1 MKKELFKYWSII
13 GTLTEIEDYVRMY
26 ENDDWNC
33 EPVPFNADVYGLIKG
48 RHSLPVNNYIFD
60 DKYIAFGPS
69 SFKTMEQ
76 NAIVSL
82 LPKKESN
89 NIIIYVTGCSQA
101 LIAAINAAKDVGYEQ
116 IVLKHHDKDT
126 RMYLCQWVY

>member
-1 MKKELFKYWSII
+1 MQLFKYWNFI
-13 GTLTEIEDYVRMY
+13 GTLTEVETYVSKY

-33 EPVPFNADVYGLIKG
+33 EPITYEADIYGLIKG
-48 RHSLPVNNYIFD
+48 RHNLPVNNYIFD
-60 DKYIAFGPS
+60 DNDVTFGPG

-76 NAIVSL
+76 NATVAL

-101 LIAAINAAKDVGYEQ
+101 LIAAINAAKDVGYSQ
-116 IVLKHHDKDT
+116 IILKHFDKDT
-126 RMYLCQWVY
+126 GMYLCQWVY